1 MGGCGAGHTE
11 HGCLGNIKNLET
23 ASSKSARLAARV
35 ALLELQLNTLDRKV
49 SKAVRQIDHLE
60 RVVLKILLRESE

>member
-1 MGGCGAGHTE
+1 MANSGS
-11 HGCLGNIKNLET
+11 LGNIKNLET

-60 RVVLKILLRESE
+60 RVVFKTLLRERE